1 MSLKGGKGGMV
12 CLVESQREVW
22 LVAQSELLE
31 NQKSLRILSKTQSF
45 TPNEFYCFSYVLLLL
60 AYFICLSFTF
70 RKLEEREML
79 EIGSTTSLHLSLNTL
94 FVYLGCWQA
103 IVFYCCHLYFLFL

>member
-31 NQKSLRILSKTQSF
+31 NQKSLRILSKT
-45 TPNEFYCFSYVLLLL
+45 PELYPKRILLFL
-60 AYFICLSFTF
+60 AYFSCLSFAF